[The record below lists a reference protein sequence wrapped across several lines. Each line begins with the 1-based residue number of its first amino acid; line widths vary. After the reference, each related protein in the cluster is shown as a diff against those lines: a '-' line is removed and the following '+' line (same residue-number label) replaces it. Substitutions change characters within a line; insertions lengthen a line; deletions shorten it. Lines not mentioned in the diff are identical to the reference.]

1 MTHIPS
7 ISISHLSKKY
17 LANDN
22 HALKDLSLEIQ
33 KGEIFGILGPNGA
46 GKTTLFSILC
56 GILPSTKGEV
66 DICGYS
72 LKKNLSTIKQLFGIV
87 PQDIALYPALSGKNN
102 LMYIGRMY
110 GMRGKE
116 LKNRVDRY
124 LSLFGLEENRNQF
137 VKHYSGG
144 MKRRINLIGG
154 LLHKPEVVLLDEP
167 TVGVD
172 VQTRNSIMGHLK
184 TVNEMEQTT
193 ILYTSHYM
201 EQAQMFC
208 DRVGILEN
216 GKLLRMGTPKELIT
230 EEGVENL
237 EEVFLKL
244 TGNPLTT

>member
-1 MTHIPS
+1 MPSTTS

-17 LANDN
+17 LASDKY
-22 HALKDLSLEIQ
+22 ALKDLNLTIQ
-33 KGEIFGILGPNGA
+33 KGEVFGILGPNGA

-56 GILPSTKGEV
+56 GILPPTKGEV
-66 DICGYS
+66 EICGYS
-72 LKKNLSTIKQLFGIV
+72 LQKELSTIKQLFGIV

-110 GMRGKE
+110 GLRGKE
-116 LKNRVDRY
+116 LRNRVDKY
-124 LSLFGLEENRNQF
+124 LSLFGFEGNRNQL

-154 LLHKPEVVLLDEP
+154 LLHEPQVVLLDEP

-172 VQTRNSIMGHLK
+172 VQTRNSIMSHLK
-184 TVNEMEQTT
+184 AINEMEQIT

-216 GKLLRMGTPKELIT
+216 GNLLRMGTPEALMA

-244 TGNPLTT
+244 TGNLTT